1 VAEAQVVVAR
11 DGHVATVALDRPA
24 KLNALTPAMLDDL
37 ERCARELDADVDVR
51 VVILTAHGDKAFCVG
66 ADINE
71 WAALQPLDMW
81 RRWVKRGHQVFDQ
94 WARLRQPVI
103 AAISGHA
110 FGGGLELAITADIRI
125 AAAHA
130 QFALPEASI
139 GTCPGWSGSQRLV
152 HLIGA
157 SQAKYLAISGVRI
170 DAADALGR
178 GLVHEV
184 VSGAELQQRAT
195 SLAGQMAGKSP
206 VALQLTKQMVNA
218 ATGEGVA
225 ATIEAMA
232 GALAASTADGA
243 EGIRSFRE
251 RRAPNYQ
258 GR

>member
-1 VAEAQVVVAR
+1 VAEPLISCVH
-11 DGHVATVALDRPA
+11 DGHIAVVTLARIA
-24 KLNALTPAMLDDL
+24 KLNALTPAMLDELEAIARRLEADEDL
-37 ERCARELDADVDVR
+37 R
-51 VVILTAHGDKAFCVG
+51 VVVLTGAGQKAFCVG

-81 RRWVKRGHQVFDQ
+81 RRWVRRGHQVFDQ

-103 AAISGHA
+103 AAINGHA

-125 AAAHA
+125 AADQA

-152 HLIGA
+152 TLVGTSH
-157 SQAKYLAISGVRI
+157 AKYLALSGKRIS
-170 DAADALGR
+170 ASEALSS

-184 VSGAELQQRAT
+184 HPADILLGRAT
-195 SLAGQMAGKSP
+195 SLARDMATKAP
-206 VALQLTKQMVNA
+206 VSLQLTKQMINA
-218 ATGEGVA
+218 ASGEDRA
-225 ATIEAMA
+225 ATLEAMA
-232 GALAASTADGA
+232 GALAATTSDGA

-251 RRAPNYQ
+251 KRSPNYV